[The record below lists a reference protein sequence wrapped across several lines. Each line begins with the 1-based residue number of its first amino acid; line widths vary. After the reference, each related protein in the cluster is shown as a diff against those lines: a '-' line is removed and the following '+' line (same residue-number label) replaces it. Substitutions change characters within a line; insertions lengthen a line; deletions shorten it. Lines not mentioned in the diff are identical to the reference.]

1 MLFRSTTILAIAP
14 FLIRGNMGSDLQFP
28 LSVALIGGM
37 ILGTVVSIFFIPIFY
52 YEIYRR
58 RSK

>member
-1 MLFRSTTILAIAP
+1 MTSFTTIRAIAP
-14 FLIRGNMGSDLQFP
+14 FLIGENIGSDLQFP

-37 ILGTVVSIFFIPIFY
+37 VLGAIVSIFFIPIFY
-52 YEIYRR
+52 YEIYSR